1 MCRFGDGIFSKAPK
15 CPPPACFDSIC
26 ETCDPE
32 LIVPIEEVDV
42 EENIWLATS
51 ISESIAQHKNARRQG
66 AAYGTIAALSA
77 AALGA
82 AYCYSKK
89 RSGVEK
95 DDYVRAPLL

>member
-1 MCRFGDGIFSKAPK
+1 M
-15 CPPPACFDSIC
+15 
-26 ETCDPE
+26 
-32 LIVPIEEVDV
+32 IVPIEEVDP
-42 EENIWLATS
+42 EESVWLATS
-51 ISESIAQHKNARRQG
+51 IPESIAQHKNARHG
-66 AAYGTIAALSA
+66 AAYGTIAALSV

>member
-1 MCRFGDGIFSKAPK
+1 M
-15 CPPPACFDSIC
+15 
-26 ETCDPE
+26 
-32 LIVPIEEVDV
+32 IVPIEEVDP
-42 EENIWLATS
+42 EESVWLATS
-51 ISESIAQHKNARRQG
+51 IPESIAQHKKARHG

-95 DDYVRAPLL
+95 DDYVRAPLLWSNQLFDEESIKVFRIMRLNYSKFEI

>member
-1 MCRFGDGIFSKAPK
+1 M
-15 CPPPACFDSIC
+15 
-26 ETCDPE
+26 
-32 LIVPIEEVDV
+32 IVPIEEVDP
-42 EENIWLATS
+42 EESVWLATS
-51 ISESIAQHKNARRQG
+51 IPESIEQHRKARRHG

>member
-1 MCRFGDGIFSKAPK
+1 M
-15 CPPPACFDSIC
+15 
-26 ETCDPE
+26 
-32 LIVPIEEVDV
+32 IVPIEEVDP
-42 EENIWLATS
+42 EESVWLATS
-51 ISESIAQHKNARRQG
+51 IPESIEQHKKARRQG

-95 DDYVRAPLL
+95 DDYVRAPLM